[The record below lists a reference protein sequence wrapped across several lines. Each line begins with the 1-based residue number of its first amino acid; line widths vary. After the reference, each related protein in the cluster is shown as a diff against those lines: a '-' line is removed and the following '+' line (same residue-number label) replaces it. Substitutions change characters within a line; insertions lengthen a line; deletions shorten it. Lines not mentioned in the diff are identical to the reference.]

1 MRAQVVVIGG
11 GEFGASCLYHLAT
24 RGVRDVVLLEQAT
37 LGSGSTGRSAA
48 VVETQYL
55 AADQVALCAWS
66 MRVSAGSSRS
76 TPFRSSTTATS
87 DSGTPRTS
95 SRSFHASVA
104 MQRGHGLT
112 RPRGCSSPA
121 EAARIVPALR
131 VDDLAGALWG
141 PSDGYVDAVRY
152 CELLTGLARA
162 AGARVLQGTR
172 ATGLRLRGDRVTAVE
187 VDGETIDCET
197 VVNAS
202 GAWARRIGSA
212 VGLTLPVDGYRR
224 QLVQFE
230 PPQPLAA
237 PVPMVIDYVP
247 GVEAEGL
254 YFRDDTS
261 SAARGGSPLG
271 GARGLGAPGG
281 SGRVPSGRRLGLRRA
296 GGRSTDRPLPGC
308 RGVPRDRRLGRA
320 LPAHPRHAAD
330 RGTDAGS
337 DGTVP
342 SSRGRRRRSPDL
354 SRDRRHDGGP
364 GRDGRDRGRAGL
376 GAIPARPLH
385 AIRPIGPTSRQ
396 GCAIGLSWP
405 PRRGCRRGR
414 RGP

>member
-1 MRAQVVVIGG
+1 MHARVVVIGG
-11 GEFGASCLYHLAT
+11 GAFGASCLYHLAT

-37 LGSGSTGRSAA
+37 LGGGSTGRSAA

-66 MRVSAGSSRS
+66 MRVFRRLEREHAL
-76 TPFRSSTTATS
+76 PFVHHGYLRLGHTEDVVAQ
-87 DSGTPRTS
+87 
-95 SRSFHASVA
+95 FHASVA
-104 MQRGHGLT
+104 MQREHGLT
-112 RPRGCSSPA
+112 DPRVLEPGDV
-121 EAARIVPALR
+121 ARVVPALR

-172 ATGLRLRGDRVTAVE
+172 ATGLRLRGDRVMGVQ

-202 GAWARRIGSA
+202 GAWARRIGDA

-261 SAARGGSPLG
+261 ARLVAGLHWEVHGDWERPEDPDAFRQAVDWDYAARVAEALAARYRGAGEFRVTGGWAGLYPLTPDTRPIVGPTPGVAGLYQALG
-271 GARGLGAPGG
+271 GGG
-281 SGRVPSGRRLGLRRA
+281 V
-296 GGRSTDRPLPGC
+296 
-308 RGVPRDRRLGRA
+308 GVQI
-320 LPAHPRHAAD
+320 
-330 RGTDAGS
+330 
-337 DGTVP
+337 
-342 SSRGRRRRSPDL
+342 SP
-354 SRDRRHDGGP
+354 
-364 GRDGRDRGRAGL
+364 
-376 GAIPARPLH
+376 
-385 AIRPIGPTSRQ
+385 
-396 GCAIGLSWP
+396 AIGAMVADLIATGETAVVPDW
-405 PRRGCRRGR
+405 GR
-414 RGP
+414 YRLDRFAPSVRAELPSTGVGDRTILAP